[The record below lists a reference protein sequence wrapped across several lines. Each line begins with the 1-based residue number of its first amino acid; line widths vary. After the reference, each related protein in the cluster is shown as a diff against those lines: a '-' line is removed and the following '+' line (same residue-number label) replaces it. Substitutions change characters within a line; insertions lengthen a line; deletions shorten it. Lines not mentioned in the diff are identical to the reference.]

1 MTVRVRFS
9 VEGIPAG
16 LAAATASSIVQTL
29 TARGFT
35 AQFDDTRQL
44 FVAEFDSALQSF
56 EQIRLIVGGVGRQRG
71 ITCLVNLMS
80 P

>member
-1 MTVRVRFS
+1 MTVPVRFA

-16 LAAATASSIVQTL
+16 LAAAISSSIVQAL
-29 TARGFT
+29 TARGFG

-44 FVAEFDSALQSF
+44 FVAEFDSALKSF
-56 EQIRLIVGGVGRQRG
+56 EQIRLIVGRVGHQRG
-71 ITCLVNLMS
+71 ITCLVNPMS

>member
-1 MTVRVRFS
+1 MTVRVRFA

-16 LAAATASSIVQTL
+16 LAAAINSSIVQAL
-29 TARGFT
+29 TARGFD
-35 AQFDDTRQL
+35 AQFDDARQL
-44 FVAEFDSALQSF
+44 FAAGFDPALKSF
-56 EQIRLIVGGVGRQRG
+56 EQVRLIVSRVGRQRG